1 VNTRCVQL
9 LARSFIFIVTFCRSQ
24 GAWENNFV
32 DAQFLQAAW
41 PQELDN
47 VRLLIVFC
55 DNEGNIFTHD
65 WNLFTPIANAQSSFD
80 TGRDWTGRDVILK
93 LQNGHFTI
101 LRHQGHVAN
110 PIQEMLN
117 RLSDPEVQLDLPGER
132 QLLHLE
138 SILGGEP
145 DPARPKSV
153 AQLHAEVMQAE
164 LSRPRDDIAALS
176 QRRPSNSD
184 DMMGLD

>member
-1 VNTRCVQL
+1 M
-9 LARSFIFIVTFCRSQ
+9 ARSFICIVTACRSQ

-55 DNEGNIFTHD
+55 DHEGTIYTHD

-101 LRHQGHVAN
+101 LRHRNATN

-117 RLSDPEVQLDLPGER
+117 MMSDPEVRLDQPGER

-145 DPARPKSV
+145 DPTRPKSV
-153 AQLHAEVMQAE
+153 AQLYAEVMQAE
-164 LSRPRDDIAALS
+164 LSRPPDGINALS
-176 QRRPSNSD
+176 QRRPSISD